1 MSLTD
6 MIIWEKCPFAFYWLQ
21 GTSILLAK
29 TVRKRC
35 CAHHAWHGSCR
46 LQGPVRPGGTRSVG
60 AETSPAVPSR
70 CFPIAYAHVLMCEQ
84 LPPYL
89 GGCCQ
94 SQTGIPVGT
103 CSPAKGS
110 SIIFI
115 GHTLCMRFAVGI
127 PTTPATTWA
136 KVLLKRGLG
145 HRSTGLSCLEKSSND
160 LKREFFHNLW

>member
-1 MSLTD
+1 MSHTD
-6 MIIWEKCPFAFYWLQ
+6 MIIWEKCLFAFYWLQ
-21 GTSILLAK
+21 GTSIFLAK
-29 TVRKRC
+29 PVRKQC

-46 LQGPVRPGGTRSVG
+46 LEGPVRHGGTKGVG
-60 AETSPAVPSR
+60 AEASSVIPSR
-70 CFPIAYAHVLMCEQ
+70 CFPITYVHVLTCEQ

-94 SQTGIPVGT
+94 TQTGIPVRT

-110 SIIFI
+110 NIIFK
-115 GHTLCMRFAVGI
+115 GHTLHRFAAGI
-127 PTTPATTWA
+127 PTAPATTWA

-160 LKREFFHNLW
+160 LKREFFHSLW